1 MKNYQLR
8 EIKRRYWA
16 KKRRNQLILR
26 LGTMSALLVVTL
38 VAVVLIQKD
47 KLKGTWNYDGT
58 TVYQFDGEGNGM
70 LILPSKDYKFYYE
83 IKKNELLI
91 DFVEENARDF
101 VYKFDVDED
110 TLILV
115 DKKGE
120 EKVIYTMKRKEQNV
134 GPILTHP

>member
-101 VYKFDVDED
+101 VYKFDVAED
-110 TLILV
+110 TLMLV

-120 EKVIYTMKRKEQNV
+120 
-134 GPILTHP
+134 

>member
-26 LGTMSALLVVTL
+26 LGTMSAILVVTL

-115 DKKGE
+115 DKKGD
-120 EKVIYTMKRKEQNV
+120 EKVIYTMKRKE
-134 GPILTHP
+134 

>member
-120 EKVIYTMKRKEQNV
+120 EKVIYTMKRKE
-134 GPILTHP
+134 

>member
-8 EIKRRYWA
+8 ENRRRHLA
-16 KKRRNQLILR
+16 RKRRNQLILR

-70 LILPSKDYKFYYE
+70 LILPSKDYEFYYE

-120 EKVIYTMKRKEQNV
+120 EKVTYTMKRKE
-134 GPILTHP
+134 

>member
-120 EKVIYTMKRKEQNV
+120 EKVTYTMKRVN
-134 GPILTHP
+134 

>member
-8 EIKRRYWA
+8 ENKRRYLA
-16 KKRRNQLILR
+16 KRRRNQLILR

-120 EKVIYTMKRKEQNV
+120 EKVIYTMKRKE
-134 GPILTHP
+134 

>member
-115 DKKGE
+115 DKKGD
-120 EKVIYTMKRKEQNV
+120 EKVIYTMKRKE
-134 GPILTHP
+134 

>member
-70 LILPSKDYKFYYE
+70 LILLSKDYKFYYE

-120 EKVIYTMKRKEQNV
+120 EKVTYTMKRKE
-134 GPILTHP
+134 

>member
-101 VYKFDVDED
+101 AYKFDVDED

-120 EKVIYTMKRKEQNV
+120 EKVIYTMKRKE
-134 GPILTHP
+134 

>member
-26 LGTMSALLVVTL
+26 LGTMSAILVVTL

-120 EKVIYTMKRKEQNV
+120 EKVIYTMKRKE
-134 GPILTHP
+134 

>member
-26 LGTMSALLVVTL
+26 LGTMSAILVVTL

-101 VYKFDVDED
+101 VYKFDVDGD

-120 EKVIYTMKRKEQNV
+120 EKVIYTMKRKE
-134 GPILTHP
+134 

>member
-1 MKNYQLR
+1 M
-8 EIKRRYWA
+8 
-16 KKRRNQLILR
+16 ILR

-120 EKVIYTMKRKEQNV
+120 EKVIYTMKRKE
-134 GPILTHP
+134 